1 MIQILCLVFLALNH
15 KINMLLAISL
25 PEYNFFYVL
34 LCFCVGELY
43 RDTVQVWWWWLSVIL
58 HCVLCWTRGHSLWK
72 RQLLQVWSKFKP
84 KYHGNHQNRLFYHL
98 SLFFT
103 LFRCF
108 CKDCLNVL
116 VGPGTFDKLKEV
128 DPWSCYIC
136 LPSKCYGVLKLRP
149 DWSVR
154 VQEYFAN
161 NSAFE
166 FVSVHLILLML
177 DI

>member
-1 MIQILCLVFLALNH
+1 M
-15 KINMLLAISL
+15 MAISHTAL
-25 PEYNFFYVL
+25 CAVL
-34 LCFCVGELY
+34 DKRSF
-43 RDTVQVWWWWLSVIL
+43 SVETPAAAGL
-58 HCVLCWTRGHSLWK
+58 NLNL
-72 RQLLQVWSKFKP
+72 SKFKP

-116 VGPGTFDKLKEV
+116 VGAGTFDKLKEV

-177 DI
+177 DIQYMLPFLMYHSKVGSFLFCFVFFLKP